1 MPRSLPRSDD
11 DPTLR
16 AENGANRSKE
26 VFDMAAFLLLPL
38 IPLFWIA
45 LLVGAWFLFRRR
57 DDRGRTQ
64 SAEEILGERYA
75 RGEIQREEHRQRR
88 EVLRGGR

>member
-1 MPRSLPRSDD
+1 MVA
-11 DPTLR
+11 T
-16 AENGANRSKE
+16 
-26 VFDMAAFLLLPL
+26 FLLFPL

-75 RGEIQREEHRQRR
+75 RGEIAVEEYRQRR
-88 EVLRGGR
+88 EELQGGR

>member
-1 MPRSLPRSDD
+1 MVATIL
-11 DPTLR
+11 
-16 AENGANRSKE
+16 A
-26 VFDMAAFLLLPL
+26 VFLLFPL
-38 IPLFWIA
+38 LPLFWIA

-75 RGEIQREEHRQRR
+75 RGEITLEEYRQRR
-88 EVLRGGR
+88 EMLRGGR

>member
-1 MPRSLPRSDD
+1 MVATILAVTGWHGGPW
-11 DPTLR
+11 
-16 AENGANRSKE
+16 
-26 VFDMAAFLLLPL
+26 FLLV
-38 IPLFWIA
+38 PLFWIA

-57 DDRGRTQ
+57 DERGRTN

-75 RGEIQREEHRQRR
+75 RGEITVDEYRQRR